1 MKKNSLVA
9 KLLFTFTLIIGI
21 TFIIIASVLSA
32 WFEDYY
38 FEQRK
43 GEFDIQANIIEK
55 AVGEQIYRNPR
66 QYTSSDLNSILSIVS
81 NSIQSDILLTDSY
94 GYIYRVTN
102 PAHSNL
108 IPKKLDI
115 KNMEEL
121 KLGNAIEEKT
131 TENKMFSG
139 NQYIYYKPVMYN
151 NIFRGVIVMITPMEK
166 VKEPLK
172 KVYSIIWTTAIIAL
186 AGSTFIIYY
195 FCQRIL
201 IAPLASINLAAK
213 RLAKGEIGNRVVIN
227 SNDEI
232 GELANSF
239 NVMADSIE
247 EVEQNRREFISNV
260 SHEIRSP
267 ITSIK
272 GFIAGILDGVI
283 PKDKENYY
291 LEIAYNEIQRLTRLV
306 NDLLDL
312 STMQAG
318 KLKLDFTEIDI
329 NGIIKNCVISTEQKI
344 KEKKINAEVVLENQH
359 LFVIGD
365 RDRLIQVMTNLVDNA
380 IKYCSEGGNIKV
392 TSRAKG
398 NKVWIDVFNTGS
410 AISEDEKKYIW
421 DRFYKSDKSRTNKVS
436 TGLGLPIVRQIL
448 TQHGE
453 DIWVENKS
461 KDSGVV
467 FTFTLKRSL

>member
-32 WFEDYY
+32 WFQNYY

-115 KNMEEL
+115 KDMEEL

-201 IAPLASINLAAK
+201 ISPLASINLAAK